1 MGLDLTLA
9 GHILRHVREGIVVI
23 TADGAVVSMNPAAER
38 IFGLTGFDPA
48 GAPIGRLLPGLSWD
62 WADGTPRE
70 LDGRDTEGRVFAA
83 EVALSRISEAAE
95 PLYCVV
101 VRDVS
106 ERRRAETA
114 AAAERNFISAIL
126 DTTSAILLVIDRDG
140 RIVRFNRACEEIS
153 GYPADEIAG
162 RLVWE
167 FLDVPE
173 EQESIRRATAAVRAG
188 HSPPRGETWLRTKSG
203 ALRRIAWS
211 NAILRD
217 HRDQPAYLISIGIDL
232 TEQRLLREQLLH
244 SQKMEAMGRLAGG
257 VAHDFNNLLTA
268 ISGFAELVVD
278 TLGPEDPRRSDM
290 AEIQKAAERAACLTR
305 QLLAF
310 SRKQVIQPQ
319 VLDLNGV
326 VRGLELMLR
335 RLLREDVQ
343 LVLDL
348 APSCGAVRMDRGQL
362 EQVVIN
368 LAINARDA
376 MPQGGRVKISSVTLI
391 HPGRSHDLRTDLQ
404 PGTYTRLTIS
414 DDGHG
419 ISAADLPHIF
429 EPFFTT
435 KQAGKGTGLGLS
447 TVYGI
452 VTQAGGGIGV
462 ESKEGVGTTF
472 HIYLP
477 VAGAVPLPETAGP
490 PPSREAAQGSETVLL
505 VEDEAEV
512 REVIRRVLARAG
524 YRVLTAASGEEA
536 VVRGAECGGRIHL
549 LVTDI
554 IMPGMF
560 GPQLYQSLS
569 RQFPGLR
576 VLYISGHTHEES
588 IRDLEIPADAA
599 FLQKPFAPDLLI
611 RRVREVLAG
620 AQLSSR

>member
-1 MGLDLTLA
+1 
-9 GHILRHVREGIVVI
+9 
-23 TADGAVVSMNPAAER
+23 MNAAAEQL
-38 IFGLTGFDPA
+38 FGLSGLDPA
-48 GAPIGRLLPGLSWD
+48 GVPISRLLPGLSWD

-70 LDGRDTEGRVFAA
+70 LDGRDAAGRAFAA
-83 EVALSRISEAAE
+83 EVALNRITEATG

-106 ERRRAETA
+106 ERRRAETVS
-114 AAAERNFISAIL
+114 AAERNFISAIL
-126 DTTSAILLVIDRDG
+126 DTTSAILLVIDREG
-140 RIVRFNRACEEIS
+140 RIVRFNRACEEVS
-153 GYPADEIAG
+153 GYPAEEIGG
-162 RLVWE
+162 RPVWA

-173 EQESIRRATAAVRAG
+173 EQDSIRRATAAARAG
-188 HSPPRGETWLRTKSG
+188 HCPPRGETWLRTKSG

-217 HRDQPAYLISIGIDL
+217 HRGQPAYLISFGIDL
-232 TEQRLLREQLLH
+232 TEQRMLREQLLH

-278 TLGPEDPRRSDM
+278 TLAPEDPRRSDM
-290 AEIQKAAERAACLTR
+290 DEIQKAAERAACLTR

-319 VLDLNGV
+319 VLDLNNV

-376 MPQGGRVKISSVTLI
+376 MPRGGRLTVSSTTLI
-391 HPGRSHDLRTDLQ
+391 HPGRSHDLRTPLE
-404 PGTYTRLTIS
+404 PGTYTRLSIS
-414 DDGHG
+414 DTGHG
-419 ISAADLPHIF
+419 IHAADLPHIF

-462 ESKEGVGTTF
+462 ESGEGAGATF
-472 HIYLP
+472 HIYFP
-477 VAGAVPLPETAGP
+477 VAGAVPLPEAADKPTF
-490 PPSREAAQGSETVLL
+490 REAAQGSETVLL

-524 YRVLTAASGEEA
+524 YRVVTAAGGEEA
-536 VVRGAECGGRIHL
+536 VARGAELGGRIHL
-549 LVTDI
+549 LLTDI
-554 IMPGMF
+554 VMPGMF

-569 RQFPGLR
+569 RQCPGLR

-588 IRDLEIPADAA
+588 IRNLEIPADAA
-599 FLQKPFAPDLLI
+599 FLQKPFAPDLLV

-620 AQLSSR
+620 SQVPSR

>member
-1 MGLDLTLA
+1 
-9 GHILRHVREGIVVI
+9 
-23 TADGAVVSMNPAAER
+23 MNAAAER
-38 IFGLTGFDPA
+38 LFGLTGAEAA
-48 GAPIGRLLPGLSWD
+48 GAPVGRLLPGLSWD
-62 WADGTPRE
+62 WVDGAPRE
-70 LDGRDTEGRVFAA
+70 LDGRDAAGRAFAA
-83 EVALSRISEAAE
+83 EVALSRIAESAE
-95 PLYCVV
+95 PLFCVV

-114 AAAERNFISAIL
+114 SAAERNFISAIL
-126 DTTSAILLVIDRDG
+126 DTTSAILLVIDREG
-140 RIVRFNRACEEIS
+140 RIVRFNRACEEVS
-153 GYPADEIAG
+153 GYAAEEIAG
-162 RLVWE
+162 RPVWQ
-167 FLDVPE
+167 FLDAPE
-173 EQESIRRATAAVRAG
+173 EQESIRRATAAAVAG
-188 HSPPRGETWLRTKSG
+188 HCPPRGETWLRTKSG

-232 TEQRLLREQLLH
+232 TEQRMLREQLLH

-278 TLGPEDPRRSDM
+278 TFAPDDPRRADI

-319 VLDLNGV
+319 VLDLNSAL
-326 VRGLELMLR
+326 RGLEMMLR

-343 LVLDL
+343 LVWDL

-376 MPQGGRVKISSVTLI
+376 MPQGGRVTFSSTTLI
-391 HPGRSHDLRTDLQ
+391 HPGRSPDLRTPLA
-404 PGTYTRLTIS
+404 PGTYTRLSVS
-414 DDGHG
+414 DTGHG
-419 ISAADLPHIF
+419 ISAADLPRIF

-462 ESKEGVGTTF
+462 ESSEGAGTTF
-472 HIYLP
+472 HVYLP
-477 VAGAVPLPETAGP
+477 VAGAVPLAETGRQPALK
-490 PPSREAAQGSETVLL
+490 EAFSGSETILL

-524 YRVLTAASGEEA
+524 YHVVTAASGEEA
-536 VVRGAECGGRIHL
+536 LARGGELGGRVHL
-549 LVTDI
+549 LISDI
-554 IMPGMF
+554 VMPGMF
-560 GPQLYQSLS
+560 GPRLFDSLS
-569 RQFPGLR
+569 RQCPGLR
-576 VLYISGHTHEES
+576 VIYISGHTHEES
-588 IRDLEIPADAA
+588 VRDLEIPADAA
-599 FLQKPFAPDLLI
+599 FLQKPFSPDLLI
-611 RRVREVLAG
+611 RRVREALSG
-620 AQLSSR
+620 AQLSPR

>member
-1 MGLDLTLA
+1 
-9 GHILRHVREGIVVI
+9 
-23 TADGAVVSMNPAAER
+23 MNAAAEQL
-38 IFGLTGFDPA
+38 FGLSGLDPA
-48 GAPIGRLLPGLSWD
+48 GVPIGRLLPGLSWD

-70 LDGRDTEGRVFAA
+70 LDGRDAAGRAFAA
-83 EVALSRISEAAE
+83 EVALNRITEAAG
-95 PLYCVV
+95 PLYCLV

-126 DTTSAILLVIDRDG
+126 DTTSAILLVIDREG
-140 RIVRFNRACEEIS
+140 RIVRFNRACEEVS
-153 GYPADEIAG
+153 GYAAEEIGG
-162 RLVWE
+162 RPVWA

-173 EQESIRRATAAVRAG
+173 EQDSIRRATAAARAG
-188 HSPPRGETWLRTKSG
+188 HCPPRGETWLRTKSG

-217 HRDQPAYLISIGIDL
+217 HRNQPAYLISFGIDL
-232 TEQRLLREQLLH
+232 TEQRMLREQLLH

-278 TLGPEDPRRSDM
+278 TLAPEDPRRSDL

-319 VLDLNGV
+319 VLDLNNV

-343 LVLDL
+343 LILDL

-376 MPQGGRVKISSVTLI
+376 MPRGGRLTVSSTTLI
-391 HPGRSHDLRTDLQ
+391 HPGRSHDLRTPLE
-404 PGTYTRLTIS
+404 PGTYTRLSIS
-414 DDGHG
+414 DTGHG
-419 ISAADLPHIF
+419 IHAADLPHIF

-452 VTQAGGGIGV
+452 VAQAGGGIGV
-462 ESKEGVGTTF
+462 ESVEGAGATF

-477 VAGAVPLPETAGP
+477 VAGAVPLPEAADQP
-490 PPSREAAQGSETVLL
+490 AFREAAQGSETVLL

-524 YRVLTAASGEEA
+524 YHVVTAPGGEEA
-536 VVRGAECGGRIHL
+536 VARGAELGGRIHL
-549 LVTDI
+549 LLTDI
-554 IMPGMF
+554 VMPGMF

-569 RQFPGLR
+569 RQCPGLR

-588 IRDLEIPADAA
+588 IRNLEIPADAA
-599 FLQKPFAPDLLI
+599 FLQKPFAPDLLV

-620 AQLSSR
+620 SQLSSR